1 MGRGTWYR
9 WEKKSTVDDKLALGA
24 HHVFTRIADPT
35 AARLYTI
42 SWKRTRDGQ
51 ETASLQLATDP
62 GRGGV
67 FLSYSY
73 QKQPVTPY
81 LVRWDVTTPR
91 FGGRRY
97 WWLCPSCGRRCAAI
111 YGGPRFLC
119 RVCHN
124 LTYETAQSG
133 DFQTTIDNRMIAIR
147 RQLGAPTGPGW
158 PFDPLPP
165 KPHGMH
171 CDTYGRLA
179 REYYNLSDL
188 RDMSFT
194 VDVFDR
200 FGWPEDMSTAFSPAD
215 YREALEATMA
225 DYRRKPDHATHFAAL
240 SEIPDP
246 APDLPARPERFTLGE
261 LAARAGVPFAFAQEA
276 QREGLLRPDAGRT
289 KRAKRYRGKL
299 AAWLG
304 KLHALRAGG
313 LAWGDL
319 RDWAGRRFTPGH
331 EHERQYPAGYAAVT
345 PCKPSNPLQA
355 TGLTCEGAA

>member
-1 MGRGTWYR
+1 MGRGDWYR
-9 WEKKSTVDDKLALGA
+9 WEKKDTVGGYLSLQAHKLACACDPERAGWLGWQW
-24 HHVFTRIADPT
+24 RIGDTKT
-35 AARLYTI
+35 ATI
-42 SWKRTRDGQ
+42 HIEVAPK
-51 ETASLQLATDP
+51 L
-62 GRGGV
+62 GGV
-67 FLSYSY
+67 RLHYNY

-147 RQLGAPTGPGW
+147 RRLGAHTGPGW

-165 KPHGMH
+165 KPRGMH

-179 REYYNLSDL
+179 REYYNLDDL
-188 RDMSFT
+188 RTMAFT
-194 VDVFDR
+194 IGAFDLC
-200 FGWPEDMSTAFSPAD
+200 GWPADMTERLDPAD
-215 YREALEATMA
+215 FRDALHASIA
-225 DYRRKPDHATHFAAL
+225 DYRRKPDHEPDFMPR

-261 LAARAGVPFAFAQEA
+261 LATRAGVPYAFAQEA
-276 QREGLLRPDAGRT
+276 QREGLLRPDGGRGT
-289 KRAKRYRGKL
+289 RVRRYRPRL
-299 AAWLG
+299 ATWLG
-304 KLHALRAGG
+304 KLYTLRQAEWSWDDIR
-313 LAWGDL
+313 AWCE
-319 RDWAGRRFTPGH
+319 RRFQPGH
-331 EHERQYPAGYAAVT
+331 EHEVRWPANFT
-345 PCKPSNPLQA
+345 PPTSSS
-355 TGLTCEGAA
+355 

>member
-1 MGRGTWYR
+1 VGRGDWYR
-9 WEKKSTVDDKLALGA
+9 WDKKDTVDGYLALTA
-24 HHVFTRIADPT
+24 HHVLPRLADPT
-35 AARLYTI
+35 KARLYTI
-42 SWKRTRDGQ
+42 AWKRTRDGQ

-73 QKQPVTPY
+73 NGQPVTPY
-81 LVRWDVTTPR
+81 LVRWDVTTPH

-147 RQLGAPTGPGW
+147 RRLGAHTGPGW
-158 PFDPLPP
+158 PFDSLPP
-165 KPHGMH
+165 KPRGMH

-179 REYYNLSDL
+179 REYYNLAEL
-188 RDMSFT
+188 RTMTFT
-194 VDVFDR
+194 LKVLALT
-200 FGWPEDMSTAFSPAD
+200 GWPADLIEKFTPAD
-215 YREALEATMA
+215 YQAALHACIA
-225 DYRRKPDHATHFAAL
+225 AYRRKPDHVPDCILRAEL
-240 SEIPDP
+240 PDP
-246 APDLPARPERFTLGE
+246 APDPPARPARLTLGE
-261 LAARAGVPFAFAQEA
+261 LATRAGVPFAFAQEV

-304 KLHALRAGG
+304 KLHELRAAG
-313 LAWGDL
+313 LPWGDL
-319 RDWAGRRFTPGH
+319 RAWAARRFTPGH
-331 EHERQYPAGYAAVT
+331 EHERQYPAANAAH
-345 PCKPSNPLQA
+345 
-355 TGLTCEGAA
+355 GGR

>member
-9 WEKKSTVDDKLALGA
+9 WEKKDTVDAKLALGA

-35 AARLYTI
+35 KARLYTI

-51 ETASLQLATDP
+51 ETASLGLATDP
-62 GRGGV
+62 QRGGV
-67 FLSYSY
+67 FLSYNY
-73 QKQPVTPY
+73 NGQPVTPY

-91 FGGRRY
+91 YGGRRY

-147 RQLGAPTGPGW
+147 RRLGAHTGPGW
-158 PFDPLPP
+158 PFDSLPP
-165 KPHGMH
+165 KPRGMH

-179 REYYNLSDL
+179 REYYNLADL
-188 RDMSFT
+188 REMAFT
-194 VDVFDR
+194 IGAFDLC
-200 FGWPEDMSTAFSPAD
+200 GWPADMTERLDPAD
-215 YREALEATMA
+215 FRDALHASIA
-225 DYRRKPDHATHFAAL
+225 DYRRKPDHEPDFMPR

-261 LAARAGVPFAFAQEA
+261 LATRAGVPYAFAQEA

-304 KLHALRAGG
+304 KLHELRAAG

-331 EHERQYPAGYAAVT
+331 EHERQHPAGYDVAT
-345 PCKPSNPLQA
+345 PCKRGNPMQA
-355 TGLTCEGAA
+355 ASVGAA